1 MLIEAAFFKL
11 PEVLTS
17 RFDHADTYEATLLS
31 SFVAC
36 VMMELN
42 ARNVQNAYEH
52 VVTEKPYPTTS
63 PGERRWRAD
72 LLLKL
77 EGAVNVDGR
86 RKLYGM
92 RPLTWVELKGFFE
105 STRSKSTPPKT
116 VMAGLV
122 LRDLLRV
129 CLLPEELQGR
139 IRQNARY
146 ILVVFANPPRES
158 LPFGGP
164 SGSRAWLE
172 SLFTD
177 GRSAVDVRLADEP
190 ESLRR
195 AVGKGFATDSDLSV
209 SMSIRTHVFEPEA
222 ALPSPV
228 FWGYLI
234 QIKSFAVVTPAGEVA
249 FEDIPDD
256 EWPADR
262 IERLRAVRRYVA
274 ERIRSAEAPNN
285 ALEPGTPD

>member
-17 RFDHADTYEATLLS
+17 RFDHADTYEATLVS

-42 ARNVQNAYEH
+42 ARSVQNAYEH
-52 VVTEKPYPTTS
+52 VVTEKPYPTMS

-77 EGAVNVDGR
+77 EGAVNVDDR

-105 STRSKSTPPKT
+105 STRSNSTPPKT
-116 VMAGLV
+116 AMAGSI
-122 LRDLLRV
+122 LRDVLRV

-146 ILVVFANPPRES
+146 TLVVFANPPRES
-158 LPFGGP
+158 LPFEAS
-164 SGSRAWLE
+164 SGERAWLKA
-172 SLFTD
+172 LFTD
-177 GRSAVDVRLADEP
+177 GKSAVDVKLADEP

-195 AVGKGFATDSDLSV
+195 AVGKGFVGDSDLHVSLSV
-209 SMSIRTHVFEPEA
+209 RTHVFEPDA
-222 ALPSPV
+222 AVPSPV

-234 QIKSFAVVTPAGEVA
+234 QIKSFSVVTPAGTVT
-249 FEDIPDD
+249 FDDGPDD
-256 EWPADR
+256 EWTADR
-262 IERLRAVRRYVA
+262 IEELRVVRRYVA
-274 ERIRSAEAPNN
+274 ERIRSPEATKNV
-285 ALEPGTPD
+285 LEPTALD

>member
-52 VVTEKPYPTTS
+52 LATEKPYPTTY

-77 EGAVNVDGR
+77 EGAVNIDAR

-105 STRSKSTPPKT
+105 STRSSSTPPKT
-116 VMAGLV
+116 VMAGSV

-129 CLLPEELQGR
+129 CLLPEELQGK

-158 LPFGGP
+158 LPFGGS
-164 SGSRAWLE
+164 SGARAWLE

-177 GRSAVDVRLADEP
+177 GKSVVDVRLVDEP
-190 ESLRR
+190 KSLRR
-195 AVGKGFATDSDLSV
+195 AVGEGFVTDSDLSV
-209 SMSIRTHVFEPEA
+209 SLLVRTHVFEPQA
-222 ALPSPV
+222 AVPSPV

-234 QIKSFAVVTPAGEVA
+234 QVKSFTVVTPIGEVT
-249 FEDIPDD
+249 FEDAPDT
-256 EWPADR
+256 EWTADR
-262 IERLRAVRRYVA
+262 IERLRAVRRYVV
-274 ERIRSAEAPNN
+274 ERIRSAEA
-285 ALEPGTPD
+285 LD